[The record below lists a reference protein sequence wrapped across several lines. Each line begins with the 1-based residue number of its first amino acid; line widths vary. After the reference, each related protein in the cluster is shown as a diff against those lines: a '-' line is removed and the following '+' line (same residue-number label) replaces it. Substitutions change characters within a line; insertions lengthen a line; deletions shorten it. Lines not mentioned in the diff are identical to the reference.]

1 MKEMQAIYDRR
12 AVRDYAA
19 VAVPHAKIV
28 ELLHAAVQAPSA
40 INQQPWAFAVFQG
53 KERLKSFS
61 DRAKAHLATTL
72 GPEVPETSRGMI
84 DDPQF
89 NIFYNANTLI
99 VICARPGGMNAAED
113 CCLAAQNLM
122 LAAHA
127 MGLATCPIGM
137 ARSWMNLPKVKM
149 ELGIPAPLSPVFP
162 LIAGYA
168 ATQPEAVPRNAPEI
182 VVWDDAVPMEKKEQQ
197 V

>member
-1 MKEMQAIYDRR
+1 MKELQAIYERR
-12 AVRDYAA
+12 AVRDYASL
-19 VAVPHAKIV
+19 AVPHAKII

-40 INQQPWAFAVFQG
+40 VNEQPWAFAVFQD

-61 DRAKAHLATTL
+61 DRAKAHLAATL
-72 GPEVPETSRGMI
+72 GPEAPETLRQMV

-99 VICARPGGMNAAED
+99 VVCARPGAMNAAED

-137 ARSWMNLPKVKM
+137 ARSWLNLPEVKA
-149 ELGIPAPLSPVFP
+149 ELGIPPALSPVFP

-168 ATQPEAVPRNAPEI
+168 ATRPAAVPRNAPEI
-182 VVWDDAVPMEKKEQQ
+182 VVWNEAVHMEKKEQ
-197 V
+197 VA